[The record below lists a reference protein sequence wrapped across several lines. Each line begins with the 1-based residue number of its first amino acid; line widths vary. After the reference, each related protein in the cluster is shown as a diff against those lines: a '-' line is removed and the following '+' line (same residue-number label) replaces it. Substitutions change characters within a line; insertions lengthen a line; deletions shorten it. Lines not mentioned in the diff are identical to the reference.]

1 MGVYHTFSRGTPS
14 RSLDLTSIRDLPFQ
28 RPALNASGEV
38 GRLRDSEVGEL
49 DLAGIAQEHVRGGQ
63 DAMDDGIGRVRKV
76 ERGSERVRDVCG
88 QPGAKRVVPQNVV
101 RREMFAAMIARVTK
115 RRGIDPRVHC
125 KRLDMRESS
134 ATSVFAARSAG
145 SLRPR
150 RTLGGTEALAQA
162 ARRA

>member
-63 DAMDDGIGRVRKV
+63 DAMDDGGALPCA
-76 ERGSERVRDVCG
+76 SAVC
-88 QPGAKRVVPQNVV
+88 AK
-101 RREMFAAMIARVTK
+101 
-115 RRGIDPRVHC
+115 
-125 KRLDMRESS
+125 SS
-134 ATSVFAARSAG
+134 AAPSACAMYAVSPAPSVSF
-145 SLRPR
+145 L
-150 RTLGGTEALAQA
+150 RTLSV
-162 ARRA
+162 ARCSPR